1 MMDET
6 LEACSDNE
14 RAAVAAACHGDVEAL
29 ASLYER
35 YYALMVWVAYS
46 VLLDRPLAE
55 DAAQQAFATAC
66 VKMRTLRRLDRF
78 GPWLTTICRNAA
90 QDMARARRRDAA
102 IRKAAAEEQLVQ
114 PSSDGFDAAVKEAVD
129 SLPAMYREVVVL
141 HYYSQM
147 SYTEIE
153 SALGVSIDVVK
164 GRLARAR
171 RQIQERLEKEGFR
184 REQRS

>member
-14 RAAVAAACHGDVEAL
+14 RAAVEAAGRGDAEAL
-29 ASLYER
+29 ASLYEQ

-46 VLLDRPLAE
+46 VLLDRSLAE

-90 QDMARARRRDAA
+90 QDMARARRRDAT
-102 IRKAAAEEQLVQ
+102 IQRAAASEQAAE
-114 PSSDGFDAAVKEAVD
+114 PGSDGFDAAVKEAVD
-129 SLPAMYREVVVL
+129 NLPVMYREVVVL

-147 SYTEIE
+147 SYIEIE
-153 SALGVSIDVVK
+153 AALGVSVDVVK

-171 RQIQERLEKEGFR
+171 RQIQKHLEKEGFR
-184 REQRS
+184 RER